1 MTLKVVDLFCGG
13 GGLSEGFRQAGFD
26 VILGLDNNQAAC
38 DTFSKNHK
46 GSQAIKTDLSNFD
59 VSELPDCDVLI
70 GGPPC
75 VEFSASNKAGNGNI
89 LDGLKLVQVFLQAVH
104 VKKPKYWLMENV
116 LRITKFLPD
125 EFPLSWIGVD
135 EEGMLQVPTRSTYNT
150 ADYGVP
156 QARKRFIM
164 GNYPLPLR
172 SHASPK
178 DILLLGSRLELEEHG
193 TLGEVLTS
201 LPSPL
206 SKEKGGVVDDF
217 NYDIE
222 LPVSEL
228 TDHFYDARM
237 PDEEC
242 DRIRRAKTLH
252 PFYGLLEFPDRL
264 DRPARTV
271 VATQLGRETLV
282 VRDERDPEDKYRRAT
297 IRECAV
303 LQSFPIT
310 YQFYGNNYSSRYRL
324 VGDAVPPKLS
334 FSIANKILE
343 AEGQTPL
350 TQPLVEH
357 RVIERSTPIGGPLNR
372 PKKKRN
378 LADDRKFRE
387 FVPGKEMRGC
397 RADFDNYERSASP
410 ILFDVRNREHPL
422 SWSGRLIVGEG
433 SKGKNAVRDS
443 TVNFEDASAEL
454 LSSVPKIV
462 SCEKASSFF
471 QELSACVVGLVPDA
485 TTLQSVWTE
494 KTSGTPSPYEITD
507 ALSLLVNK
515 HFSKGEFEKCHVGPN
530 GHLPLSP
537 KKGVRIRILAGL
549 VAASFAAAEAND
561 GWKWARKN
569 QPLVFPEIKPED
581 LADGT
586 RTQHERVLE
595 RRLKQIDAIRLER

>member
-26 VILGLDNNQAAC
+26 VVLGLDNNQAAC
-38 DTFSKNHK
+38 DTFSRNHN

-89 LDGLKLVQVFLQAVH
+89 LDGLKLVQVFLRAVH
-104 VKKPKYWLMENV
+104 IKKPKYWLMENV

-125 EFPLSWIGVD
+125 EFPLSWIGID
-135 EEGMLQVPTRSTYNT
+135 EKGTLQVPTRSTYNT

-172 SHASPK
+172 THATPE
-178 DILLLGSRLELEEHG
+178 DILLLGSRLELKEHK
-193 TLGEVLTS
+193 TLGEALAS
-201 LPSPL
+201 LPSPFAE
-206 SKEKGGVVDDF
+206 SHAGKVRDF
-217 NYDIE
+217 NYDLDI
-222 LPVSEL
+222 PISEL

-282 VRDERDPEDKYRRAT
+282 LRDERDPEHKYRRAT

-324 VGDAVPPKLS
+324 VGDAVPPILS

-343 AEGQTPL
+343 AEGTSSNS
-350 TQPLVEH
+350 QPF
-357 RVIERSTPIGGPLNR
+357 IEKSVLEKSSKIEGPLNR
-372 PKKKRN
+372 PKKKRK
-378 LADDRKFRE
+378 LSADRKFRE
-387 FVPGKEMRGC
+387 FIPGKEMRGC
-397 RADFDNYERSASP
+397 RADLDNFERNSIKRAFDAQESTHK
-410 ILFDVRNREHPL
+410 V
-422 SWSGRLIVGEG
+422 SWSGRLVVGEG
-433 SKGKNAVRDS
+433 KKGKNAVRDIVVS
-443 TVNFEDASAEL
+443 FEDASAEL
-454 LSSVPKIV
+454 LAAAPKTIL
-462 SCEKASSFF
+462 CDTLTSFF
-471 QELSACVVGLVPDA
+471 EELSTCVIGKMPDA
-485 TTLQSVWTE
+485 TTLQAVWTE
-494 KTSGTPSPYEITD
+494 NTSGPISPYEITD
-507 ALSLLVNK
+507 ALSELVDR
-515 HFSKGEFEKCHVGPN
+515 HFPKAIFEKCCTGPYGHV
-530 GHLPLSP
+530 PLSP
-537 KKGVRIRILAGL
+537 KKGIRVRILAGL
-549 VAASFAAAEAND
+549 VAASFAADEINF

-569 QPLVFPEIKPED
+569 ASSVFPEIETENMAAGAK
-581 LADGT
+581 T
-586 RTQHERVLE
+586 HHEMVIQ
-595 RRLKQIDAIRLER
+595 RRLKQIDAIRHER